1 MAETGRVRGQLGE
14 ARVIARSGLLGPLR
28 PDKYLKMAAAIRR
41 QGLTAMTGVSLAAA
55 RRPEG
60 LALVDERG
68 ALTWGEL
75 EQRTDALAVAIAAHV
90 GDGDGPVRVG
100 LLARNHRGFVET
112 LVATG
117 KLGADLVLLNTA
129 FSGPQLAELL
139 GREHVDV
146 LVYDQEYAE
155 ALAGAAS
162 EPGPAK
168 GPGKGPGKGP
178 LHVVAWEDEP
188 ATGLT
193 VDGLV
198 AERLGQRPPPPTGS
212 PHVVLLTSGTTGAPK
227 GARRGTGGGAG
238 DLAAIL
244 ERVPWRA
251 EDTVVVAAPMF
262 HAWGFGCLVLAATM
276 ANTVVMRRHFDP
288 EQTLAM
294 AARHRADGLAVVP
307 VMLERIV
314 ALPATVKRRYPL
326 PALRFVTA
334 SGSAME
340 PTALIDF
347 MDTFGDVVY
356 SNYNAT
362 EAGMIATATPADL
375 RHDPRSA
382 GRPVRGC
389 RLRILGEDGAELPTG
404 EVGQIAV
411 LNSTPFEG
419 YTHGDTKDHLDGYM
433 LTGDLGRL
441 DAEGRLR
448 VEGRV
453 DDMIISGGENVYPAE
468 VEAVLGAHP
477 DVVEAAVVGVADD
490 QFGQRLLGYVVL
502 RPGADADPQ
511 ALRIHVRDQLANY
524 KVPRDI
530 VVLDELPRNA
540 SGKVVKKQLPEASAA
555 D

>member
-1 MAETGRVRGQLGE
+1 MAESGGVRTQLGN

-28 PDKYLKMAAAIRR
+28 PDKYLKMAGAIRR
-41 QGLTAMTGVSLAAA
+41 QGLSAMTGTSLAAA

-60 LALVDERG
+60 LALIDERG

-75 EQRTDALAVAIAAHV
+75 EARTDALAAALSAHLDTQGV
-90 GDGDGPVRVG
+90 DGSSGRIG
-100 LLARNHRGFVET
+100 LLARNHRGFVES

-129 FSGPQLAELL
+129 FSAPQLAELL

-146 LVYDQEYAE
+146 LIYDQEYAA
-155 ALAGAAS
+155 ALADL
-162 EPGPAK
+162 PGVADG
-168 GPGKGPGKGP
+168 GPV
-178 LHVVAWEDEP
+178 HVIAWEDEP
-188 ATGLT
+188 AKGLT

-198 AERLGQRPPPPTGS
+198 DDHLGRKAPPPTSS

-238 DLAAIL
+238 DLVAII

-288 EQTLAM
+288 EEILAM
-294 AARHRADGLAVVP
+294 AARHRAGGMAVVP

-314 ALPATVKRRYPL
+314 GLPSTVKDRFQL

-340 PTALIDF
+340 PTALIEF

-362 EAGMIATATPADL
+362 EAGMIATATPEDL
-375 RHDPRSA
+375 RLDPRSA

-389 RLRILGEDGAELPTG
+389 RLRILAEDGTELPVG

-411 LNSTPFEG
+411 LNTTPFEG
-419 YTHGDTKDHLDGYM
+419 YTNAKEGQSSKEHLDGYM

-441 DAEGRLR
+441 DAEGRLN

-468 VEAVLGAHP
+468 VEAVLGQHR
-477 DVVEAAVVGVADD
+477 DVVEAAVIGVPDD
-490 QFGQRLLGYVVL
+490 SFGQRLLGYVVL
-502 RPGADADPQ
+502 RPGAKANAQ
-511 ALRIHVRDQLANY
+511 HLRTHVRDQLANY

-530 VVLDELPRNA
+530 VILDELPRNA
-540 SGKVVKKQLPEASAA
+540 SGKVMKKELPRS
-555 D
+555 

>member
-1 MAETGRVRGQLGE
+1 MAESGGVRGHLGN

-28 PDKYLKMAAAIRR
+28 PDKYLKMAGAIRR
-41 QGLTAMTGVSLAAA
+41 QGLSAMAGTSLAAA

-60 LALVDERG
+60 VALVDERG

-75 EQRTDALAVAIAAHV
+75 EERTDALAAALSTHV
-90 GDGDGPVRVG
+90 SQQGAHGGSGRIG

-139 GREHVDV
+139 QREHVDV
-146 LVYDQEYAE
+146 LVYDQEYAA
-155 ALAGAAS
+155 ALDGQD
-162 EPGPAK
+162 GV
-168 GPGKGPGKGP
+168 
-178 LHVVAWEDEP
+178 HVVAWEDEP
-188 ATGLT
+188 AAGLT

-198 AERLGQRPPPPTGS
+198 EEHLGRRPPAPTSS

-238 DLAAIL
+238 DLVAII
-244 ERVPWRA
+244 ERVPWQA

-288 EQTLAM
+288 EETLAM
-294 AARHRADGLAVVP
+294 AARHRAAGIAVVP

-314 ALPATVKRRYPL
+314 GLPASVKSRYPL

-340 PTALIDF
+340 PTALTDF

-362 EAGMIATATPADL
+362 EAGMIATATPEDL

-411 LNSTPFEG
+411 LNTTPFEG
-419 YTHGDTKDHLDGYM
+419 YTSAKDGPDKGLGGKEHLDGYM

-441 DAEGRLR
+441 DAEGRLN

-468 VEAVLGAHP
+468 VEAVLGQHP
-477 DVVEAAVVGVADD
+477 DVVEAAVVGVPDES
-490 QFGQRLLGYVVL
+490 FGQRLLGYVVL
-502 RPGADADPQ
+502 TPGATTSSQD
-511 ALRIHVRDQLANY
+511 LRTHVRDQLANY
-524 KVPRDI
+524 KVPRDV

-540 SGKVVKKQLPEASAA
+540 SGKVMKKELPQP
-555 D
+555 

>member
-1 MAETGRVRGQLGE
+1 MAETGGVRAQLGN

-28 PDKYLKMAAAIRR
+28 PDKYLRMAAAIRR

-60 LALVDERG
+60 IALIDERG
-68 ALTWGEL
+68 AMTWGEL
-75 EQRTDALAVAIAAHV
+75 EQRTDALAAALAPYV
-90 GDGDGPVRVG
+90 KDGAGRVG
-100 LLARNHRGFVET
+100 LLARNHRGFYES
-112 LVATG
+112 LVAAG
-117 KLGADLVLLNTA
+117 KLGADMVLLNTA

-146 LVYDQEYAE
+146 LVYDQEYAT
-155 ALAGAAS
+155 ALADL
-162 EPGPAK
+162 PQGPV
-168 GPGKGPGKGP
+168 
-178 LHVVAWEDEP
+178 HVIAWEDEP
-188 ATGLT
+188 ADGLT
-193 VDGLV
+193 VDGLI
-198 AERLGQRPPPPTGS
+198 ADHLGQRTPAPTS
-212 PHVVLLTSGTTGAPK
+212 NPHVVLLTSGTTGAPK

-238 DLAAIL
+238 DLVAIL

-251 EDTVVVAAPMF
+251 EDTTVVAAPMF
-262 HAWGFGCLVLAATM
+262 HAWGFGCLILAATM

-294 AARHRADGLAVVP
+294 AARHRAQGMAVVP

-314 ALPATVKRRYPL
+314 GLPDEVKQRYPL

-340 PTALIDF
+340 PTALTAF

-362 EAGMIATATPADL
+362 EAGMIATATPEDL
-375 RHDPRSA
+375 RADPRTA

-389 RLRILGEDGAELPTG
+389 ELRILGEDGQELPTG

-419 YTHGDTKDHLDGYM
+419 YTHPNDGQSTKDHLDGYM
-433 LTGDLGRL
+433 LTGDVGRL
-441 DAEGRLR
+441 DAAGRLN

-468 VEAVLGAHP
+468 VEAVLGEHP
-477 DVVEAAVVGVADD
+477 DVVEAAVIGVPDD
-490 QFGQRLLGYVVL
+490 KFGQRLLGYVVL
-502 RPGADADPQ
+502 QPGARTDVQD
-511 ALRIHVRDQLANY
+511 LRTHVRDQLANY

-540 SGKVVKKQLPEASAA
+540 SGKVVRKDLPQA
-555 D
+555 

>member
-1 MAETGRVRGQLGE
+1 
-14 ARVIARSGLLGPLR
+14 
-28 PDKYLKMAAAIRR
+28 MAAAIRQ
-41 QGLTAMTGVSLAAA
+41 QGLTSMTGTSLAAA

-60 LALVDERG
+60 TALVDERG

-75 EQRTDALAVAIAAHV
+75 EQRTDALAAGLATYLKGGSGRI
-90 GDGDGPVRVG
+90 G

-139 GREHVDV
+139 GREQVDV
-146 LVYDQEYAE
+146 LVYDQEYAA
-155 ALAGAAS
+155 ALADLP
-162 EPGPAK
+162 EGPV
-168 GPGKGPGKGP
+168 
-178 LHVVAWEDEP
+178 HVVAWEDEP
-188 ATGLT
+188 AEGPT
-193 VDGLV
+193 VDSLI
-198 AERLGQRPPPPTGS
+198 ESHLGQRPTKATSS
-212 PHVVLLTSGTTGAPK
+212 PHIILLTSGTTGAPK

-238 DLAAIL
+238 DLVAIL
-244 ERVPWRA
+244 ERVPWHT
-251 EDTVVVAAPMF
+251 EETTVVAAPMF
-262 HAWGFGCLVLAATM
+262 HAWGYGCLVLAATM

-307 VMLERIV
+307 VMLERIMS
-314 ALPATVKRRYPL
+314 LPDGVKRRYPL
-326 PALRFVTA
+326 PALKFVTA

-340 PTALIDF
+340 PTALTAF

-362 EAGMIATATPADL
+362 EAGMIATATPEDL
-375 RHDPRSA
+375 RADPRSA

-389 RLRILGEDGAELPTG
+389 ELRILGDDGTELTPG

-411 LNSTPFEG
+411 RNTTPFEG
-419 YTHGDTKDHLDGYM
+419 YTHGDTKEHLDGFM

-441 DAEGRLR
+441 DEAGRLR

-468 VEAVLGAHP
+468 VEAVLGEHP
-477 DVVEAAVVGVADD
+477 DVVEAAVIGVPDD
-490 QFGQRLLGYVVL
+490 KFGQRLLGFVVL
-502 RPGADADPQ
+502 RDGTEADVQ
-511 ALRIHVRDQLANY
+511 QLRMHVRDQLANY

-530 VVLDELPRNA
+530 VVLDGLPRNA
-540 SGKVVKKQLPEASAA
+540 SGKVVKKELPTG
-555 D
+555 

>member
-1 MAETGRVRGQLGE
+1 MAEGGGVRGQLGN
-14 ARVIARSGLLGPLR
+14 ARVIVRSGLLGPLR
-28 PDKYLKMAAAIRR
+28 PDKYLRMAGAIRR
-41 QGLTAMTGVSLAAA
+41 QGLSAMTGTSLAAA
-55 RRPEG
+55 RRPGG

-68 ALTWGEL
+68 AMTWGEL
-75 EQRTDALAVAIAAHV
+75 EARTDALAAALSGHA
-90 GDGDGPVRVG
+90 RVG

-129 FSGPQLAELL
+129 FSGPQLTELL
-139 GREHVDV
+139 GRERVDV
-146 LVYDQEYAE
+146 LVHDQEYAE
-155 ALAGAAS
+155 ALAGL
-162 EPGPAK
+162 PGVDD
-168 GPGKGPGKGP
+168 GGP
-178 LHVVAWEDEP
+178 LRVTAWEDEP
-188 ATGLT
+188 ADGPT

-198 AERLGQRPPPPTGS
+198 ADHLGRRPPAPTSS

-238 DLAAIL
+238 DLAAII

-288 EQTLAM
+288 EETLAM
-294 AARHRADGLAVVP
+294 AARHRADGMAVVP

-314 ALPATVKRRYPL
+314 GLPEVVKRRYPL

-340 PTALIDF
+340 PTALTEF

-375 RHDPRSA
+375 RADPRSA

-389 RLRILGEDGAELPTG
+389 RLRILGEDGTELPTG

-411 LNSTPFEG
+411 LNTTPFEG
-419 YTHGDTKDHLDGYM
+419 YTHAHDGQSGRESLDGYM

-441 DAEGRLR
+441 DASGRLR

-468 VEAVLGAHP
+468 VEAVLGQHP
-477 DVVEAAVVGVADD
+477 DVAEAAVVGVPDES
-490 QFGQRLLGYVVL
+490 FGQRLLAYVVL
-502 RPGADADPQ
+502 RPGAAANGQ
-511 ALRIHVRDQLANY
+511 LLRTHVRDQLANY
-524 KVPRDI
+524 KVPRKV

-540 SGKVVKKQLPEASAA
+540 SGKVMKKELPRH
-555 D
+555 

>member
-1 MAETGRVRGQLGE
+1 MAGSGRVRGQLGE

-28 PDKYLKMAAAIRR
+28 PDKYVRMVRAIRR

-68 ALTWGEL
+68 AMTWGEL
-75 EQRTDALAVAIAAHV
+75 EERTDALAAALAPHLK
-90 GDGDGPVRVG
+90 DGAGRVG
-100 LLARNHRGFVET
+100 LLARNHRGFVES

-146 LVYDQEYAE
+146 LIYDQEYAA
-155 ALAGAAS
+155 ALADLP
-162 EPGPAK
+162 EGPV
-168 GPGKGPGKGP
+168 
-178 LHVVAWEDEP
+178 HVIAWEDEP
-188 ATGLT
+188 ADGLT
-193 VDGLV
+193 VDGLI
-198 AERLGQRPPPPTGS
+198 ADHLGRRAPAPTS
-212 PHVVLLTSGTTGAPK
+212 KPHVVLLTSGTTGAPK
-227 GARRGTGGGAG
+227 GARRGTGGGSG
-238 DLAAIL
+238 DLVAIL
-244 ERVPWRA
+244 ERVPWHA
-251 EDTVVVAAPMF
+251 EDTTVVAAPMF
-262 HAWGFGCLVLAATM
+262 HAWGFGCLILAATM

-294 AARHRADGLAVVP
+294 AARHRAQGMAVVP

-314 ALPATVKRRYPL
+314 GLPDEVKQRYPL
-326 PALRFVTA
+326 PSLRFVTA

-340 PTALIDF
+340 PTALTAF

-375 RHDPRSA
+375 RADPRTA

-389 RLRILGEDGAELPTG
+389 DLRILGEDGKELPTG

-433 LTGDLGRL
+433 LTGDVGRL
-441 DAEGRLR
+441 DAEGRLN

-468 VEAVLGAHP
+468 VEAVLGQHR
-477 DVVEAAVVGVADD
+477 DVVEAAVIGVPDEA
-490 QFGQRLLGYVVL
+490 FGQRLLAYVVL
-502 RPGADADPQ
+502 RPGARTSTQ
-511 ALRIHVRDQLANY
+511 HLRTHVRDQLANY
-524 KVPRDI
+524 KVPREI
-530 VVLDELPRNA
+530 VVVDELPRNA
-540 SGKVVKKQLPEASAA
+540 SGKIMKKQLPGA
-555 D
+555 

>member
-1 MAETGRVRGQLGE
+1 MAETGRGHLAN

-28 PDKYLKMAAAIRR
+28 PDKYLKMAGAIRR
-41 QGLTAMTGVSLAAA
+41 HGMTAMTGASLAAA
-55 RRPEG
+55 RRPDG

-75 EQRTDALAVAIAAHV
+75 EARTDALAAALASYVAEGA
-90 GDGDGPVRVG
+90 GRVG
-100 LLARNHRGFVET
+100 LLARNHRGFVES

-117 KLGADLVLLNTA
+117 KLGADMVLLNTA
-129 FSGPQLAELL
+129 FSGPQLTELL

-146 LVYDQEYAE
+146 LIYDQEYAA
-155 ALAGAAS
+155 ALADLP
-162 EPGPAK
+162 EGPV
-168 GPGKGPGKGP
+168 
-178 LHVVAWEDEP
+178 HVIAWEDEP
-188 ATGLT
+188 ADGVTL
-193 VDGLV
+193 DGLI
-198 AERLGQRPPPPTGS
+198 ADHLGQLPPAPTS
-212 PHVVLLTSGTTGAPK
+212 RPHVVLLTSGTTGAPK

-238 DLAAIL
+238 DLVAIL
-244 ERVPWRA
+244 ERVPWHA
-251 EDTVVVAAPMF
+251 EETTVVAAPMF

-294 AARHRADGLAVVP
+294 AARHRAQGMAVVP

-314 ALPATVKRRYPL
+314 GLPDEVKQRYPL
-326 PALRFVTA
+326 PSLRFVTA

-340 PTALIDF
+340 PTALIEF

-362 EAGMIATATPADL
+362 EAGMIATATPEDL

-389 RLRILGEDGAELPTG
+389 RLRILGDDGTDLPTG

-411 LNSTPFEG
+411 LNTTPFEG
-419 YTHGDTKDHLDGYM
+419 YTHAKEGQSGRDHLDGYM

-441 DAEGRLR
+441 DGEGRLN

-468 VEAVLGAHP
+468 VEAVLSQHH
-477 DVVEAAVVGVADD
+477 DVVEAAVIGVPDES
-490 QFGQRLLGYVVL
+490 FGQRLLGYVVL
-502 RPGADADPQ
+502 RPGANTNAQ
-511 ALRIHVRDQLANY
+511 HLRTHVRDQLANY

-530 VVLDELPRNA
+530 VVLDELPRTA
-540 SGKVVKKQLPEASAA
+540 SGKVVKKELPEA
-555 D
+555 

>member
-1 MAETGRVRGQLGE
+1 MAGTARGHLAN

-41 QGLTAMTGVSLAAA
+41 QGLSAMAGTSLAAA
-55 RRPEG
+55 RRPDG

-68 ALTWGEL
+68 ALTWAQL
-75 EQRTDALAVAIAAHV
+75 ETRTDALAAALSGHLDQRGV
-90 GDGDGPVRVG
+90 DASNGRIG
-100 LLARNHRGFVET
+100 LLARNHRGFVES

-139 GREHVDV
+139 DREHVDA
-146 LVYDQEYAE
+146 LVYDQEYAA
-155 ALAGAAS
+155 ALADLPGADD
-162 EPGPAK
+162 G
-168 GPGKGPGKGP
+168 GP
-178 LHVVAWEDEP
+178 LHVTAWEDEP
-188 ATGLT
+188 ADGLT
-193 VDGLV
+193 VDGLIDDH
-198 AERLGQRPPPPTGS
+198 LGQRPPAPTSS

-238 DLAAIL
+238 DLVAII

-288 EQTLAM
+288 EETLAM
-294 AARHRADGLAVVP
+294 AARHRAGGMAVVP

-314 ALPATVKRRYPL
+314 ALPAAVKGRYPL

-340 PTALIDF
+340 PTALLEF

-375 RHDPRSA
+375 RHDPRTA
-382 GRPVRGC
+382 GRAVRGC
-389 RLRILGEDGAELPTG
+389 LLRILDEDGAELPVG

-411 LNSTPFEG
+411 LNTTPFEG
-419 YTHGDTKDHLDGYM
+419 YTQSQDGQSSKEHLDGYM

-441 DAEGRLR
+441 DAEGRLN

-468 VEAVLGAHP
+468 VEAVLGQHR
-477 DVVEAAVVGVADD
+477 DVVEAAVIGVPDES
-490 QFGQRLLGYVVL
+490 FGQRLLGYVVL
-502 RPGADADPQ
+502 RPGAETTAQ
-511 ALRIHVRDQLANY
+511 HLRTHVRDQLANY

-540 SGKVVKKQLPEASAA
+540 SGKVVKKDLPAS
-555 D
+555 